1 MDVTE
6 KFNISIAN
14 FPFQS
19 FDDFVEKLQLF
30 QQESGFMF
38 RKRDAIKLQ
47 PMSPDFQRLVYKRVY
62 YVCIHY
68 GSYKSTAV
76 DPLKHRTIRCDCP
89 AAFYLLMKD
98 SALTVKKFKMIHN
111 HPPEPTVVKR
121 RRLVKRPRMADMQS
135 AGRSCESTSSHLSTR
150 LPDRLKEL
158 APCSP
163 SLNVI
168 PVRRKR
174 LGPVLERLESL
185 LLVSST
191 RTYRDALGRLHELID
206 HIQASDRHS
215 MRLGAAR
222 ARWGKPYRYHIH
234 PRTHARTRF
243 DAAANVLRT
252 LKVTSSLQPI
262 GLALG
267 SLTDGRVPPAHAC
280 PSLANVL
287 ALSSPLGLE
296 HTSGQSSASKPTT
309 YLVSPFG
316 ICKEQCGRSAHYGF
330 SN

>member
-19 FDDFVEKLQLF
+19 FDDFVEKLQVF

-38 RKRDAIKLQ
+38 RKRDAIKLP

-98 SALTVKKFKMIHN
+98 SVLTVKKFKMIHN
-111 HPPEPTVVKR
+111 HPPEPAVVKR
-121 RRLVKRPRMADMQS
+121 RRLVKSPRMADMQS
-135 AGRSCESTSSHLSTR
+135 V
-150 LPDRLKEL
+150 DRLKEL
-158 APCSP
+158 ASCSP

-206 HIQASDRHS
+206 HIQASD
-215 MRLGAAR
+215 
-222 ARWGKPYRYHIH
+222 
-234 PRTHARTRF
+234 
-243 DAAANVLRT
+243 
-252 LKVTSSLQPI
+252 SS
-262 GLALG
+262 
-267 SLTDGRVPPAHAC
+267 
-280 PSLANVL
+280 
-287 ALSSPLGLE
+287 
-296 HTSGQSSASKPTT
+296 
-309 YLVSPFG
+309 
-316 ICKEQCGRSAHYGF
+316 
-330 SN
+330 